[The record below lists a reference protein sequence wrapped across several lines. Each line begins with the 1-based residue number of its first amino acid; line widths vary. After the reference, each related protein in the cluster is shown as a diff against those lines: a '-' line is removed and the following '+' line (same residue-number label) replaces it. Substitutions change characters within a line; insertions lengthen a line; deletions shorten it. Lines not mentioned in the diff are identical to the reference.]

1 MKPAKTI
8 VDETADF
15 IKKNPGKIN
24 AELTYKGKSGKSLS
38 PLEKY
43 CEIKKQYDSG
53 SFIDPVTGRVSSGF
67 KKLYMNFYRMNKRAL
82 TTGFIEK
89 YFELLADTTKWGKG
103 WSWQVKH
110 EYIANQL
117 KPFLFPS
124 KKGGSMI
131 EKYQCSFISKL
142 LHTAN
147 KELPIYD
154 SKVRNVI
161 KCGQPKGKTYSDK
174 VGSGIAILNDI
185 AILYR
190 DLAKDS
196 TFITLMGTVTC
207 FSGLSISFEKKCD
220 FMFWIMGA

>member
-1 MKPAKTI
+1 MIT
-8 VDETADF
+8 VADL
-15 IKKNPGKIN
+15 IKKTDAFVKANPGKIN
-24 AELTYKGKSGKSLS
+24 AKLTYNGKSGKSLS

-53 SFIDPVTGRVSSGF
+53 SFIDPVTGRVSLGF
-67 KKLYMNFYRMNKRAL
+67 KKLYMNFYRMNNRAL

-89 YFELLADTTKWGKG
+89 YFELLVDATKWGKG

-110 EYIANQL
+110 EYIVDQL
-117 KPFLFPS
+117 KTFLFPR
-124 KKGGSMI
+124 KKGSMI

-147 KELPIYD
+147 NELPIYD

-174 VGSGIAILNDI
+174 VSSGIAILNDI
-185 AILYR
+185 EILYR
-190 DLAKDS
+190 DLAKDP

-220 FMFWIMGA
+220 FMFWIMG